1 MPRPVCIWHWI
12 QLTMST
18 EAKTIKAG
26 ELLQLCWLIA
36 NAEAKHLGA
45 TEIEPIHFLLAV
57 LKVADPKFPE
67 QLDALNVSSADWAS
81 MCREAQSVRNYIDII
96 PDRVTAKRRRLRARL
111 NSKRVNPP
119 IDKEGM
125 LHRSESLKRG
135 FADAIRFENG
145 DVLTLYDVVQSLFEL
160 ELVSLRDVDNKSWV
174 SK

>member
-1 MPRPVCIWHWI
+1 M
-12 QLTMST
+12 TMSN

-26 ELLQLCWLIA
+26 ALLQLCWLIA
-36 NAEAKHLGA
+36 NAEAKYLGA
-45 TEIEPIHFLLAV
+45 TEIEPIHFLLAT
-57 LKVADPKFPE
+57 LKIADPKFPG

-81 MCREAQSVRNYIDII
+81 MCREAESIRHYIDIL
-96 PDRVTAKRRRLRARL
+96 PDRVTTKRRRLRARL

-119 IDKEGM
+119 IDKDGM

-145 DVLTLYDVVQSLFEL
+145 DVLTLYDLIQSLFEL
-160 ELVSLRDVDNKSWV
+160 ELVTLRDVDNKSWV

>member
-1 MPRPVCIWHWI
+1 MA
-12 QLTMST
+12 MSN

-26 ELLQLCWLIA
+26 DLLQLCWLIA
-36 NAEAKHLGA
+36 NAEANNLGV

-57 LKVADPKFPE
+57 LKIVDPKFPE
-67 QLDALNVSSADWAS
+67 QLDALNVSSVDWAS
-81 MCREAQSVRNYIDII
+81 MCREAQCVRNYIDII

-111 NSKRVNPP
+111 NSNRVNPP
-119 IDKEGM
+119 IEKKGM

-174 SK
+174 SE